1 MIREILNPMLTQLI
15 NARILTPQ
23 GWLKDGSV
31 LIRDGKIL
39 EVTNCDLA
47 VIGAQLIDVKGMYV
61 LPGGVEIHAHGGGG
75 RDFME
80 CTEDAFRGAVQTH
93 MKYGT
98 TSIFPTLSSS
108 TVPMIEQAAETC
120 TKMMAEKDSPILG
133 LHLEGHYLNMAMAG
147 GQMPENIKNP
157 DPNEYIPIVENWHCI
172 KRWDAAPELPGAM
185 QFGKY
190 ITGKGI
196 LASVAHTQAEF
207 EDIRT
212 AYEAGYTH
220 ATHFY
225 NAMPGFHKRRE
236 YKYEGTVE
244 SIYLMDD
251 MTVEVVADGIHVP
264 PTILRLVYKI
274 KGVERMC
281 AITDALACAASDSK
295 EAFDPRVIIED
306 GVCKLADHSALAG
319 SVATM
324 DRLIR
329 TMVQKAIIY
338 DRIISSDAWD
348 ALMENEYYYNIHRGL
363 LNGFPGTVLALLNIM
378 FGLWALAASVSCSGN
393 RPAAAP
399 SAVGVWADRDCELL
413 RTERFALLFE
423 SNGDTTTSLLQRM
436 DATDTVLLGK
446 TVFTPDSVLMQYVH
460 RPGEAR
466 QYADPGAVQ
475 PDGRLRIVVE
485 GRERMLEKIESFAVS
500 APYEMLKASPLEIG
514 FCIQQWSLGTR
525 CRCENGSISFEA
537 GTNRHSYTFNI
548 EPGFVYCRAARLR
561 FNERGGLFAQ
571 NIRMMANAREHTA
584 FRRSPQTS
592 DRTTI
597 IFPAM

>member
-1 MIREILNPMLTQLI
+1 MLTQLI

-80 CTEDAFRGAVQTH
+80 CTEDAFRAAVKTH

-120 TKMMAEKDSPILG
+120 TKLMEEKDSPILG

-147 GQMPENIKNP
+147 GQI
-157 DPNEYIPIVENWHCI
+157 
-172 KRWDAAPELPGAM
+172 PELPGAM

-190 ITGKGI
+190 ITAKGI

-244 SIYLMDD
+244 SIYLLDD

-274 KGVERMC
+274 KGVERTC
-281 AITDALACAASDSK
+281 LITDALACAASDSR

-306 GVCKLADHSALAG
+306 GVCPC
-319 SVATM
+319 
-324 DRLIR
+324 R
-329 TMVQKAIIY
+329 
-338 DRIISSDAWD
+338 
-348 ALMENEYYYNIHRGL
+348 
-363 LNGFPGTVLALLNIM
+363 
-378 FGLWALAASVSCSGN
+378 
-393 RPAAAP
+393 
-399 SAVGVWADRDCELL
+399 
-413 RTERFALLFE
+413 
-423 SNGDTTTSLLQRM
+423 QRSHHGP
-436 DATDTVLLGK
+436 TDTYHGTK
-446 TVFTPDSVLMQYVH
+446 SRNSV
-460 RPGEAR
+460 
-466 QYADPGAVQ
+466 
-475 PDGRLRIVVE
+475 GRR
-485 GRERMLEKIESFAVS
+485 RTH
-500 APYEMLKASPLEIG
+500 G
-514 FCIQQWSLGTR
+514 F
-525 CRCENGSISFEA
+525 
-537 GTNRHSYTFNI
+537 
-548 EPGFVYCRAARLR
+548 
-561 FNERGGLFAQ
+561 
-571 NIRMMANAREHTA
+571 
-584 FRRSPQTS
+584 
-592 DRTTI
+592 
-597 IFPAM
+597 

>member
-1 MIREILNPMLTQLI
+1 MLTQLI

-120 TKMMAEKDSPILG
+120 TRMMAEKDSPILG

-264 PTILRLVYKI
+264 PTILRLVHKI
-274 KGVERMC
+274 KGVEKT
-281 AITDALACAASDSK
+281 ALITDALACAASDSK

-306 GVCKLADHSALAG
+306 GVCKLADRSALAG
-319 SVATM
+319 SIATM

-329 TMVQKAIIY
+329 TMVQKAEIPLEDAVRMASETPARIMGVLDRKGTLERGKDADIIAL
-338 DRIISSDAWD
+338 DRD
-348 ALMENEYYYNIHRGL
+348 
-363 LNGFPGTVLALLNIM
+363 LNVRA
-378 FGLWALAASVSCSGN
+378 
-393 RPAAAP
+393 
-399 SAVGVWADRDCELL
+399 VWA
-413 RTERFALLFE
+413 
-423 SNGDTTTSLLQRM
+423 M
-436 DATDTVLLGK
+436 GK
-446 TVFTPDSVLMQYVH
+446 L
-460 RPGEAR
+460 
-466 QYADPGAVQ
+466 
-475 PDGRLRIVVE
+475 VE
-485 GRERMLEKIESFAVS
+485 G
-500 APYEMLKASPLEIG
+500 
-514 FCIQQWSLGTR
+514 
-525 CRCENGSISFEA
+525 
-537 GTNRHSYTFNI
+537 TNK
-548 EPGFVYCRAARLR
+548 
-561 FNERGGLFAQ
+561 LF
-571 NIRMMANAREHTA
+571 
-584 FRRSPQTS
+584 
-592 DRTTI
+592 
-597 IFPAM
+597 

>member
-1 MIREILNPMLTQLI
+1 MLTQLI

-23 GWLKDGSV
+23 GWLK
-31 LIRDGKIL
+31 
-39 EVTNCDLA
+39 
-47 VIGAQLIDVKGMYV
+47 DVKGMYV

-80 CTEDAFRGAVQTH
+80 CTEDAFRAAVKTH
-93 MKYGT
+93 MRYGT

-120 TKMMAEKDSPILG
+120 TKLMAEKDSPILG

-147 GQMPENIKNP
+147 GQLPENIKNP
-157 DPNEYIPIVENWHCI
+157 DPNEYIPIVENLSCI

-190 ITGKGI
+190 ITAKGI

-244 SIYLMDD
+244 SIYLLDD

-274 KGVERMC
+274 KGVERTC
-281 AITDALACAASDSK
+281 LITDALACAASDSQ

-329 TMVQKAIIY
+329 TVVQKADIPLADAVRMASETPARIMGVY
-338 DRIISSDAWD
+338 DRKGSLQKGKDADIIVMD
-348 ALMENEYYYNIHRGL
+348 EK
-363 LNGFPGTVLALLNIM
+363 LNIR
-378 FGLWALAASVSCSGN
+378 A
-393 RPAAAP
+393 
-399 SAVGVWADRDCELL
+399 VWA
-413 RTERFALLFE
+413 
-423 SNGDTTTSLLQRM
+423 M
-436 DATDTVLLGK
+436 GK
-446 TVFTPDSVLMQYVH
+446 LVPETYT
-460 RPGEAR
+460 
-466 QYADPGAVQ
+466 
-475 PDGRLRIVVE
+475 
-485 GRERMLEKIESFAVS
+485 
-500 APYEMLKASPLEIG
+500 
-514 FCIQQWSLGTR
+514 
-525 CRCENGSISFEA
+525 IS
-537 GTNRHSYTFNI
+537 
-548 EPGFVYCRAARLR
+548 
-561 FNERGGLFAQ
+561 
-571 NIRMMANAREHTA
+571 
-584 FRRSPQTS
+584 
-592 DRTTI
+592 
-597 IFPAM
+597 